1 MTALIPIVVFLA
13 GQFSMAI
20 WWASK
25 VSSQLDTLSGDV
37 KGTRAEVASLRD
49 EVQNHDTAIAVMR
62 AVSKAQHPNGVGK

>member
-1 MTALIPIVVFLA
+1 MTSLIPIVVFLA

-37 KGTRAEVASLRD
+37 KGTRAEVALLRD

-62 AVSKAQHPNGVGK
+62 AVSKAQHPNGASK

>member
-1 MTALIPIVVFLA
+1 MTSLIPIVVFLA

>member
-1 MTALIPIVVFLA
+1 MTSLIPIVVFLA

-62 AVSKAQHPNGVGK
+62 AVSRAQPNGVGK

>member
-1 MTALIPIVVFLA
+1 MTSLIPIVLFLA

-62 AVSKAQHPNGVGK
+62 AVSKAQQSNGAGK